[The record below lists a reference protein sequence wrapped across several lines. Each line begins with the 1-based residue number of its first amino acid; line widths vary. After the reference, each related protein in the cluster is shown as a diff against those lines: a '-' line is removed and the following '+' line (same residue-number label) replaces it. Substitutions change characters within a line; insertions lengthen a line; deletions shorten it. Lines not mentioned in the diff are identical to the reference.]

1 MKKFHFSHLLAVAL
15 LALSFTFTSCDLINN
30 LSKTNTVNCYYSLA
44 PIGTWK
50 ASQYEQYTITTTTFS
65 SLNSYEGNNLVI
77 VPLSDTA
84 GTIFVKYTKSYE
96 STTTEPT
103 DSSSWLSYTY
113 NGTTTWYRYSTTA
126 PDVGKWYAISYK
138 NLTSSSVQ
146 LSGAAKTGG
155 VTSTSTLE
163 QAISEFTIE
172 NGYFSYYSEC
182 AKQ

>member
-1 MKKFHFSHLLAVAL
+1 MKKFHFSHLLAVAV

-30 LSKTNTVNCYYSLA
+30 LSKTTTVNNYYSFA

-84 GTIFVKYTKSYE
+84 GTIFIKYTKSYE

-126 PDVGKWYAISYK
+126 PDAGKWYAVSYK
-138 NLTSSSVQ
+138 ELTASSVK
-146 LSGAAKTGG
+146 LSGAYKYGG
-155 VTSTSTLE
+155 ATSTTTLE
-163 QAISEFTIE
+163 QAIAEFTIE
-172 NGYFSYYSEC
+172 NGYFGTYSEC
-182 AKQ
+182 VKQ

>member
-1 MKKFHFSHLLAVAL
+1 MKKFHFSHLLAVAV

-30 LSKTNTVNCYYSLA
+30 LSKVNTVNCYYSFA

-65 SLNSYEGNNLVI
+65 SLNGYEGNNLVI

-96 STTTEPT
+96 STTTEPADT
-103 DSSSWLSYTY
+103 STWTASTY
-113 NGTTTWYRYSTTA
+113 GGWYRYSTTA

-138 NLTSSSVQ
+138 ELTSSSVK
-146 LSGAAKTGG
+146 LSGAYKYGG
-155 VTSTSTLE
+155 VTSTTTLE
-163 QAISEFTIE
+163 QAIAEFTIA
-172 NGYFSYYSEC
+172 NGYFGTYSEC